1 MKKRI
6 IISNI
11 ATISMSLFVLFIIS
25 LLTIIH
31 INLNNT
37 KKELINYLDVATTI
51 FNGNNEEELINSFSS
66 NKSIRISII
75 DKSGNVISDSSN
87 EVENVNHLER
97 PEIIDLGSIHYRYS
111 NSLKIKMMYVAA
123 LDNNYYVRVA
133 IPQRTIDSFVEDYFS
148 YGIIA
153 MIVLLVLSSLVIS
166 STTKKSFFKL
176 RTQVN
181 KLSRIVNKE
190 ENIIGDDVEF
200 LSKKIDDVSTLINN
214 KIKLINS
221 EKNKLKFI
229 FDNLNIGL
237 IVINSEKKIEIV
249 NKVALDILQ
258 LNSEVIDKDYIY
270 VSRSFELQNNIHEAL
285 TSKKQM
291 QYEEEVN
298 EKYYMVRINSIDN
311 LWDDSNNFGVV
322 VNYINITDL
331 KKLEKTKKEFFANA
345 SHELKSPLTSIIGY
359 QQMIKE
365 GIVTTSDEIA
375 DATSKTINE
384 ANRMN
389 KIIIEMLALSK
400 LESNYPSSL
409 ENIDVKK
416 IIEDVLLSY
425 ENDIDLEN
433 LKINLKLESK
443 TLNINRLDI
452 TMLIKNIIENAIKYN
467 KPNGSIEI
475 ILRDNY
481 FSVKDSG
488 IGISADNQKHIF
500 ERFYRVDKGV
510 SRSKNGTGLGL
521 AIVKHICLN
530 YGFEINVDSMLG
542 EGTTVKIMFK

>member
-51 FNGNNEEELINSFSS
+51 FNGNNKEELINSFSS

-123 LDNNYYVRVA
+123 VDDNYYVRVA

-153 MIVLLVLSSLVIS
+153 TIVLLALSSLVIS
-166 STTKKSFFKL
+166 STTKKSFSKL

-181 KLSRIVNKE
+181 KLSRIVNKD

-200 LSKKIDDVSTLINN
+200 LSKKIDDVSTLIND

-237 IVINSEKKIEIV
+237 IVINSEKKVEIV
-249 NKVALDILQ
+249 NKVALDIFQ
-258 LNSEVIDKDYIY
+258 LNTEVIDKDYIY
-270 VSRSFELQNNIHEAL
+270 VSRSFKLQNNIYEAL

-298 EKYYMVRINSIDN
+298 DKYYMVRINSIDN

-322 VNYINITDL
+322 INYINITDL

-375 DATSKTINE
+375 DAILKTINE

-416 IIEDVLLSY
+416 VIEDILLSY
-425 ENDIDLEN
+425 ENDINLEN
-433 LKINLKLESK
+433 LKINLKLENK

-452 TMLIKNIIENAIKYN
+452 TMLVKNIIENAIRYN

-488 IGISADNQKHIF
+488 IGISNDNQKHIF

-542 EGTTVKIMFK
+542 EGTTVKILFK

>member
-249 NKVALDILQ
+249 NKVALDIFQ